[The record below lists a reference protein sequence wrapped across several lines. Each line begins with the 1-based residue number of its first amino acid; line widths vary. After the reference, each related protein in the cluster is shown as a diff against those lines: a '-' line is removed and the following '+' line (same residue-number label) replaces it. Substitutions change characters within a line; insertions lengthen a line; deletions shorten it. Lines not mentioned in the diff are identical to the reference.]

1 MSFTILRGRFTY
13 QNAGTNQAAGTIHE
27 RVLIET
33 LLYVCSLVGIFFV
46 PVLTLSFHKPW
57 VSNFLATSQHN
68 VTCKCFWAS
77 IHKKRAKRRSFHMSE
92 SCHKILKSSLLFS
105 ELFSR
110 LLFLCRWPH
119 SCSLESNYQLCCC
132 VPKYVPKMYFL
143 VALTYY
149 YNTVCTVIWKT
160 FLSWRVSLF
169 YPEVFYF

>member
-1 MSFTILRGRFTY
+1 MAATIWGLPLLATLR
-13 QNAGTNQAAGTIHE
+13 
-27 RVLIET
+27 
-33 LLYVCSLVGIFFV
+33 YVHFLVGIFFV
-46 PVLTLSFHKPW
+46 PVLILRFHKPW

-119 SCSLESNYQLCCC
+119 SWSLESNYQLCCC
-132 VPKYVPKMYFL
+132 VPKYVLSMYFL
-143 VALTYY
+143 VARTYCF
-149 YNTVCTVIWKT
+149 NALCVLVWKK
-160 FLSWRVSLF
+160 FLSWRISLF